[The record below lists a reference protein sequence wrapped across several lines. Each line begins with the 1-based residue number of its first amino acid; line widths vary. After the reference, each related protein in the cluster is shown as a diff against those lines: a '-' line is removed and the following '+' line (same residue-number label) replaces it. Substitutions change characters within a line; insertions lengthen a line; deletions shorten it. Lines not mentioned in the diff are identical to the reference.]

1 MRLQKLIRIGI
12 DASNLRQGGGIT
24 HLAELLRA
32 ASTQNHA
39 FTEII
44 VWGGEVT
51 LSRLPD
57 APWLR
62 KVNIAM
68 LNRGLLWRIFWQTRH
83 LSEQARAAQCD
94 VLFVPGGSFVGSFS
108 PTVLMSQNLLPF
120 EWLEIRRTGYSVQT
134 AKMLLLR
141 LVQSY
146 SFKRAQGVIFLSQ
159 YGKKAVEAITGS
171 LAAPTCIIAHGLPN
185 TFTHPVTLPIRSLA
199 DCDIDLPLRIVCV
212 GNIDA
217 YKHPVQ
223 VLRAVARLRYQGYPI
238 TLEFIGPGVP
248 KWIAKLQSAI
258 SKIDH
263 AKKWVRYLGAITPAQ
278 LQEKYTQAD
287 LAIFASSCETFGIIL
302 LEEMA
307 MGVPIISSNCS
318 AIPEVVQDAALYCD
332 PENHLSIATAIKEA
346 LLSDELR
353 QAMRKRGYVIVQQ
366 YSWEQCANET
376 FSFLKRCMLIAHVQ
390 L

>member
-24 HLAELLRA
+24 HLAELLCSA
-32 ASTQNHA
+32 NPQTHA
-39 FTEII
+39 FTEIV
-44 VWGGEVT
+44 VWGGDVT

-62 KVNIAM
+62 KMNIDM
-68 LNRGLLWRIFWQTRH
+68 LNRGLLWRMFWQARH
-83 LSEQARAAQCD
+83 LSEHARAAQCD

-120 EWLEIRRTGYSVQT
+120 EWLELRRTGYSLQT

-141 LVQSY
+141 LVQSI

-159 YGKKAVEAITGS
+159 YGKKAVEAVTGS
-171 LAAPTCIIAHGLPN
+171 LPAPTCIIAHGLPS
-185 TFTHPVTLPIRSLA
+185 TFLQLDGLPIRSLA
-199 DCDIDLPLRIVCV
+199 QCDSDLPLRIVCV

-258 SKIDH
+258 GKIDH

-278 LQEKYTQAD
+278 LQEKYAKAD

-332 PENHLSIATAIKEA
+332 PENHLSIATALKEA
-346 LLSDELR
+346 LLSEELR
-353 QAMRKRGYVIVQQ
+353 QAMRNRGYAIVQQ
-366 YSWEQCANET
+366 YSWKKCASET
-376 FSFLKRCMLIAHVQ
+376 FSFLKRCALTSHS
-390 L
+390 

>member
-1 MRLQKLIRIGI
+1 MRLQKLMRIGI

-24 HLAELLRA
+24 HLTELLRA
-32 ASTQNHA
+32 ANPQLHG

-57 APWLR
+57 LPWLR
-62 KVNIAM
+62 KVSVAM
-68 LNRGLLWRIFWQTRH
+68 LNRGLLWRMFWQARH
-83 LSEQARAAQCD
+83 LSEYAQDAQCD
-94 VLFVPGGSFVGSFS
+94 ILFVPGGSFVGSFS

-120 EWLEIRRTGYSVQT
+120 EWLELRRTGYSLQT

-141 LVQSY
+141 LVQTY

-159 YGKKAVEAITGS
+159 YGKKAVEAITGP
-171 LAAPTCIIAHGLPN
+171 LAAPTCIIAHGLPS
-185 TFTHPVTLPIRSLA
+185 TFLQVDALPIRSLA
-199 DCDIDLPLRIVCV
+199 ECNSDLPLRIVCV

-258 SKIDH
+258 GKIDH

-278 LQEKYTQAD
+278 LQAKYAKAD

-332 PENHLSIATAIKEA
+332 PENHLSIATALKEA
-346 LLSDELR
+346 LLSEELR
-353 QAMRKRGYVIVQQ
+353 QAMRNRGYAIVQQ
-366 YSWEQCANET
+366 YSWQQCANET
-376 FSFLKRCMLIAHVQ
+376 FSFLKRCLPSTTV
-390 L
+390 

>member
-1 MRLQKLIRIGI
+1 MRIQKLLRIGI

-32 ASTQNHA
+32 ANPQTHA
-39 FTEII
+39 FTEIV

-62 KVNIAM
+62 KVNIDM
-68 LNRGLLWRIFWQTRH
+68 LNRSLLWRIFWQAWH
-83 LSEQARAAQCD
+83 LSEHARAAQCD
-94 VLFVPGGSFVGSFS
+94 VLFVTGGSFVGSFS

-120 EWLEIRRTGYSVQT
+120 EWLELKRTGYSLQT

-141 LVQSY
+141 LVQST

-171 LAAPTCIIAHGLPN
+171 LREPTCIIAHGLPSA
-185 TFTHPVTLPIRSLA
+185 FLFPAPLPIRSLA
-199 DCDIDLPLRIVCV
+199 DCDTDLPLRIVCV

-248 KWIAKLQSAI
+248 KWILKLQSAI

-263 AKKWVRYLGAITPAQ
+263 AKKWVRYLGAMTPVQ
-278 LQEKYTQAD
+278 LQEKYAQAD

-307 MGVPIISSNCS
+307 MGIPIICSNRS
-318 AIPEVVQDAALYCD
+318 AMPEVVQDAALYCD

-353 QAMRKRGYVIVQQ
+353 QAMRNRGYAIVQQ
-366 YSWEQCANET
+366 YSWEQCASET
-376 FSFLKRCMLIAHVQ
+376 FSFLKHCTLASQ
-390 L
+390 D